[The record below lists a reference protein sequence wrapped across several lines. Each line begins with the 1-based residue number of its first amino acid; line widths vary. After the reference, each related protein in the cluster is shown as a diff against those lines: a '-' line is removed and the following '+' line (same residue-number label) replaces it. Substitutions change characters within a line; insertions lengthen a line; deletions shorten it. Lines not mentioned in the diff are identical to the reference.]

1 MAPGFKT
8 LFMHLKHYLC
18 TLNTI
23 YALKT
28 TNIFKYTV
36 FVDLSFFIFAFYET
50 VFYATLS

>member
-1 MAPGFKT
+1 MAPGLKT

-18 TLNTI
+18 TKNTI

-36 FVDLSFFIFAFYET
+36 FCGFVLFH
-50 VFYATLS
+50 LCLL